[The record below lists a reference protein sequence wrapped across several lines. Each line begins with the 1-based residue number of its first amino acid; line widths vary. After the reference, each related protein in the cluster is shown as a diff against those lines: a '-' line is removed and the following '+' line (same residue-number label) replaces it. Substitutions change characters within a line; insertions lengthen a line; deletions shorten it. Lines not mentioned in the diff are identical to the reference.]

1 MSRWIT
7 HWGNICVLFVMTIML
22 TLISFILVK
31 GLPALDFQLL
41 FGDTD
46 PLAAMMGIKPV
57 WEGIWP
63 ACVGSITVVVCA
75 VSLAVVP
82 GVASGIWLAS
92 APDKPAQQLLSI
104 AVDILAG
111 IPSILMGLFGF
122 SLILLLRGCFFPQ
135 ANASLLLAAFC
146 LALLILPYIAC
157 ATQNALSSLPKQLS
171 VTGAALG
178 LTQWQVTYRLLL
190 PQARSGI
197 MSGIMLAIG
206 RAAEDTA
213 VIMLTGAVANA
224 GLPGGLLQ
232 RFEALP
238 FTIFY
243 YSAQYQ
249 SQQELNMAFGAALVL
264 LILTS
269 IIFTLLAALVRRPN
283 RIISET
289 HNRESAC

>member
-1 MSRWIT
+1 MSR
-7 HWGNICVLFVMTIML
+7 
-22 TLISFILVK
+22 LISYWGSLCALFIVSVMVMFTGFILLK
-31 GLPALDFQLL
+31 GASTISVELF
-41 FGDTD
+41 FGDTV
-46 PLAAMMGIKPV
+46 PMAAMMGKEPV

-63 ACVGSITVVVCA
+63 ACIGTLMVVFCAISIA
-75 VSLAVVP
+75 AIP
-82 GVASGIWLAS
+82 GIASGIWLAS
-92 APDKPAQQLLSI
+92 APDKPAQKVFSM

-122 SLILLLRGCFFPQ
+122 SLILLFRERLFPD
-135 ANASLLLAAFC
+135 ANASLLLSALC
-146 LALLILPYIAC
+146 LSLLILPYIAC
-157 ATQNALSSLPKQLS
+157 ATQNSLNALPKQLPI
-171 VTGAALG
+171 TGAALG
-178 LTQWQVTYRLLL
+178 MTPWQVTYHLQL
-190 PQARSGI
+190 PQAYTGIVSGL
-197 MSGIMLAIG
+197 MLAIG

-249 SQQELNMAFGAALVL
+249 SQQELNMTFGAALVL

-269 IIFTLLAALVRRPN
+269 TIFTLLAAMVRR
-283 RIISET
+283 R
-289 HNRESAC
+289 

>member
-1 MSRWIT
+1 MSRWIGY
-7 HWGNICVLFVMTIML
+7 WGNLCAFLLMSIML
-22 TLISFILVK
+22 VIIGFILFK
-31 GLPALDFQLL
+31 GLPTLNLQLF

-46 PLAAMMGIKPV
+46 PLAAIMGLKPV

-63 ACVGSITVVVCA
+63 ACVGSITVVLCA
-75 VSLAVVP
+75 VSLATVP
-82 GVASGIWLAS
+82 GVACGIWLAS
-92 APDKPAQQLLSI
+92 APEKPAQKILGI

-122 SLILLLRGCFFPQ
+122 SLILLLRGSLFPQ

-157 ATQNALSSLPKQLS
+157 ATQNALSSLPKQLPI
-171 VTGAALG
+171 TGAALG
-178 LTQWQVTYRLLL
+178 LTQWQITYRLLL
-190 PQARSGI
+190 PQARAGI
-197 MSGIMLAIG
+197 MSGLMLAIG

-224 GLPGGLLQ
+224 GLPGGLFE

-264 LILTS
+264 LTLTS

-283 RIISET
+283 QNMSET
-289 HNRESAC
+289 ISRESVC

>member
-1 MSRWIT
+1 MSRWIRY
-7 HWGNICVLFVMTIML
+7 WGNICSFLLLITML
-22 TLISFILVK
+22 ILIGFILFK
-31 GLPALDFQLL
+31 GLPIVDFQLF
-41 FGDTD
+41 FGDTP
-46 PLAAMMGIKPV
+46 PLAAILGEKPV

-63 ACVGSITVVVCA
+63 ACVGSISVVILA
-75 VSLAVVP
+75 VSLASGP
-82 GVASGIWLAS
+82 GVACGIWLAS
-92 APDKPAQQLLSI
+92 APDKPAQKILSTL
-104 AVDILAG
+104 VDILAG

-122 SLILLLRGCFFPQ
+122 SLILLLRASVFPQ

-157 ATQNALSSLPKQLS
+157 ATQNALTSLPKQLA

-178 LTQWQVTYRLLL
+178 LTQWQVTYRILL
-190 PQARSGI
+190 PQAKNGI
-197 MSGIMLAIG
+197 MSGLMLAIG

-224 GLPGGLLQ
+224 GLPGGFLE

-264 LILTS
+264 LMVTS
-269 IIFTLLAALVRRPN
+269 TVFTLLAASIKRPKFTRLSN
-283 RIISET
+283 SNKGDT
-289 HNRESAC
+289 C